1 MAKINMSE
9 VTAMISEFSRNDR
22 NLQSS
27 FQYTKASGKEIIEL
41 STFTGVTA
49 DKIKTYLQETHET
62 MSESYK
68 KLLEIYAEFLE
79 ESRNQ
84 FFLKVDPDDSS
95 IVNQEYVRDWGTQ
108 VTNQLTSAISVVGEI
123 NEELR
128 KISDISGVGEIN
140 IEEVSEEYRQMMVR
154 LDKYEEAVQ
163 LYVYGELQRV
173 SELGELQEIVKKM
186 QNNIHEI
193 SEMGVTSYNS
203 ERITEFKKHAQTFT
217 EVCTQIAERKKWEE
231 LLALE
236 KDLRDR
242 KEEIMRELSYKTDD
256 EFNEYVRIQVRVL
269 SFVQEYQVKIDEYYR
284 QRDAELS
291 KLNAAEQLGYA
302 ARHSGDRRPEHD
314 MIFMVQML
322 TSGYTVAESQL
333 LLEEMQTNGEISK
346 GFEERFPAGIGDWDG
361 VIIAAYNASLDN
373 KTINDLSLQ
382 FREQRASE
390 LSSVFDY
397 LRTTAGLNA
406 AYKHNNP
413 AVNNSNLDPNNRL
426 DSMEIDSIEGKGKGF
441 HGEVGHIQEVGKA
454 SGVEGTSGGNSVPQK
469 ARDVLND
476 VEKNNG
482 APPPGYKGGR
492 VFNNQP
498 VNGGQKLPDNVTY
511 REYDVNPFVNGQG
524 RGTERIVIGS
534 DGSAWYT
541 NDHYHTFTQ
550 IQ

>member
-95 IVNQEYVRDWGTQ
+95 IVNQEYVRDWGMQ

-203 ERITEFKKHAQTFT
+203 ERITEFKKTRPNIYRSVYANSRTKKMGRTVSTRKRPKRPKRRNHA
-217 EVCTQIAERKKWEE
+217 
-231 LLALE
+231 
-236 KDLRDR
+236 
-242 KEEIMRELSYKTDD
+242 
-256 EFNEYVRIQVRVL
+256 
-269 SFVQEYQVKIDEYYR
+269 
-284 QRDAELS
+284 
-291 KLNAAEQLGYA
+291 
-302 ARHSGDRRPEHD
+302 
-314 MIFMVQML
+314 
-322 TSGYTVAESQL
+322 
-333 LLEEMQTNGEISK
+333 
-346 GFEERFPAGIGDWDG
+346 
-361 VIIAAYNASLDN
+361 
-373 KTINDLSLQ
+373 
-382 FREQRASE
+382 
-390 LSSVFDY
+390 
-397 LRTTAGLNA
+397 
-406 AYKHNNP
+406 
-413 AVNNSNLDPNNRL
+413 
-426 DSMEIDSIEGKGKGF
+426 
-441 HGEVGHIQEVGKA
+441 
-454 SGVEGTSGGNSVPQK
+454 
-469 ARDVLND
+469 
-476 VEKNNG
+476 
-482 APPPGYKGGR
+482 
-492 VFNNQP
+492 
-498 VNGGQKLPDNVTY
+498 
-511 REYDVNPFVNGQG
+511 
-524 RGTERIVIGS
+524 
-534 DGSAWYT
+534 
-541 NDHYHTFTQ
+541 
-550 IQ
+550 